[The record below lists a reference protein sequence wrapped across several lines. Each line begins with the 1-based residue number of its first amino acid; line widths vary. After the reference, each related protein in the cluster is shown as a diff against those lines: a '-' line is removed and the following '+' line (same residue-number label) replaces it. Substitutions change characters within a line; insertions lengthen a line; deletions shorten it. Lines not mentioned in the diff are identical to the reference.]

1 MNDEYRKV
9 LRMIDL
15 PIIYYN
21 DEKDY
26 LDFTNYKI
34 YEIYDNRPELLRDYN
49 ISILECLIYLSL
61 NISSST
67 RYLLHIIFFEL

>member
-1 MNDEYRKV
+1 
-9 LRMIDL
+9 MIDL

-49 ISILECLIYLSL
+49 ISILECLIHLSL
-61 NISSST
+61 NISQVAHDIFYILFSSSYKYT
-67 RYLLHIIFFEL
+67 V